1 MRLSRALACVLAQ
14 GAARSAA
21 ASALSAGA
29 SINSVA
35 VFDIQLSEPRELD
48 VLVSSDGG
56 DCVEL
61 ASDAAGRLSLAVE
74 LTSDD
79 DGGDAGW
86 LHVSVLDGQ
95 GYSGDLAIQAPSMP
109 TDNLV
114 FQHALELRAR
124 KNGLAD
130 ALAPVLA
137 TTMSALSAGLAAG
150 LVMTHAVPLFSAAS
164 MQEVGSITQI
174 TQQSQWAEAIQRT
187 ICTGKQ
193 GVLLVSNGLGGATR

>member
-14 GAARSAA
+14 GAARSAD

-35 VFDIQLSEPRELD
+35 VFDIQLSEPRALD

-61 ASDAAGRLSLAVE
+61 ASDAAGRLTLAVE

-109 TDNLV
+109 ADNLV

-137 TTMSALSAGLAAG
+137 ATLSAAGLAG
-150 LVMTHAVPLFSAAS
+150 LVTHAVPSLQLFSAAS

-174 TQQSQWAEAIQRT
+174 TQQSQWADAMQRAVDA
-187 ICTGKQ
+187 GNK
-193 GVLLVSNGLGGATR
+193 GVLLVSNGLGRATR

>member
-14 GAARSAA
+14 GAARSAG

-35 VFDIQLSEPRELD
+35 VFDIQLSEPRALE

-74 LTSDD
+74 LTSDG

-95 GYSGDLAIQAPSMP
+95 GYSGDLAIQAPSIP
-109 TDNLV
+109 ADSLV

-137 TTMSALSAGLAAG
+137 ATTALSAGLAAG
-150 LVMTHAVPLFSAAS
+150 LVMTHAVPLFAAAS

-174 TQQSQWAEAIQRT
+174 TQQSQWAEAIRYT
-187 ICTGKQ
+187 IDAGNK
-193 GVLLVSNGLGGATR
+193 GVLLVSDGLGRATR

>member
-14 GAARSAA
+14 GAARSAD

-35 VFDIQLSEPRELD
+35 VFDIQLSEPRALD

-109 TDNLV
+109 ADSLV

-137 TTMSALSAGLAAG
+137 ATLSAAGLAG
-150 LVMTHAVPLFSAAS
+150 LVTHAVPSLQLFSAAS

-174 TQQSQWAEAIQRT
+174 TQQSQWADAMQRAVDA
-187 ICTGKQ
+187 GNK
-193 GVLLVSNGLGGATR
+193 GVLLVSNGLGRATR